1 MSSSGRAPAPPLRT
15 PRRDARSRHDPG
27 RASRLPERAPRT
39 ALDRVNP
46 VTRITAAVIVS
57 LPLLVTL
64 DWVSGATMTGIVLAA
79 AFALGFGA
87 RFVARRVWPVL
98 LLAPLAGLNMALYGK
113 PGGAV
118 HLDWFLVHVTDNS
131 LQLAVAVML
140 RVLALGV
147 PAILLFTGIDP
158 TDLADGLAQVWR
170 LPARFV
176 LGALAGFRLVGRF
189 VDDWRSLA
197 LARRARGLGDTGAV
211 RRWAT
216 MAFAMLVIAIRR
228 GSKLATAMEARGF
241 GTAHRTW
248 ARPSRVGR
256 ADAVLIVS
264 AVAAVTLA
272 LAASVLAGTFW
283 AVWS

>member
-1 MSSSGRAPAPPLRT
+1 VIARPLVPST
-15 PRRDARSRHDPG
+15 V
-27 RASRLPERAPRT
+27 
-39 ALDRVNP
+39 LDRVNP
-46 VTRITAAVIVS
+46 VTRIAAAVIVS

-64 DWVSGATMTGIVLAA
+64 DWVSGATMVGLVLVAA
-79 AFALGFGA
+79 IGLGFPLA
-87 RFVARRVWPVL
+87 FIARRVWPVL
-98 LLAPLAGLNMALYGK
+98 ALAPLAALNMALYGR

-118 HLDWFLVHVTDNS
+118 HVDWFLVHVTDNS
-131 LQLAVAVML
+131 LKLAGAVLL

-147 PAILLFTGIDP
+147 PSILLFTGIDP
-158 TDLADGLAQVWR
+158 TDLADGLAQVWK

-176 LGALAGFRLVGRF
+176 LGALAGFRLLSRF

-197 LARRARGLGDTGAV
+197 LARRARGLGDTGAL

-241 GTAHRTW
+241 GTAARTW
-248 ARPSRVGR
+248 ARPSVVGR
-256 ADAVLIVS
+256 PDLVLVVCALL
-264 AVAAVTLA
+264 AVAVA
-272 LAASVLAGTFW
+272 LAASIAAGTFW

>member
-1 MSSSGRAPAPPLRT
+1 VSLSN
-15 PRRDARSRHDPG
+15 
-27 RASRLPERAPRT
+27 RAPRT
-39 ALDRVNP
+39 LLDRVNP
-46 VTRITAAVIVS
+46 VTRIAAAVIVS

-64 DWVSGATMTGIVLAA
+64 DWVSGATMAGIVLVAA
-79 AFALGFGA
+79 LALGFPFG
-87 RFVARRVWPVL
+87 FIARRVWPVL
-98 LLAPLAGLNMALYGK
+98 ALAPLAGLNMALYGK

-118 HLDWFLVHVTDNS
+118 HIDWFLVHITDNS
-131 LQLAVAVML
+131 LRLAVAVVL
-140 RVLALGV
+140 RVLALGM

-176 LGALAGFRLVGRF
+176 LGALAGFRLITRF

-241 GTAHRTW
+241 GTARRTW
-248 ARPSRVGR
+248 ARESHLRR
-256 ADAVLIVS
+256 ADLVLIVS
-264 AVAAVTLA
+264 CLLAVTLA
-272 LAASVLAGTFW
+272 LAAAASAGTFW

>member
-1 MSSSGRAPAPPLRT
+1 MSLPNRAPQ
-15 PRRDARSRHDPG
+15 
-27 RASRLPERAPRT
+27 T

-46 VTRITAAVIVS
+46 VTRIAAAVIVS

-64 DWVSGATMTGIVLAA
+64 DWVSGATMVGIVLVTALS
-79 AFALGFGA
+79 LGF
-87 RFVARRVWPVL
+87 RPSFIARRVWPVL
-98 LLAPLAGLNMALYGK
+98 ALAPFAGLNMALYGK
-113 PGGAV
+113 PSGAV
-118 HLDWFLVHVTDNS
+118 HLDWYLVHITDGS
-131 LQLAVAVML
+131 LRLAVAVLL
-140 RVLALGV
+140 RVLALGM
-147 PAILLFTGIDP
+147 PAILLFSGIDP

-176 LGALAGFRLVGRF
+176 LGALAGFRLVSRF
-189 VDDWRSLA
+189 VDDWRALS

-241 GTAHRTW
+241 GTATRTW
-248 ARPSRVGR
+248 ARESRVGR
-256 ADAVLIVS
+256 SDLVLIVS
-264 AVAAVTLA
+264 SVVAVAAA
-272 LAASVLAGTFW
+272 LAAAASAGTFW

>member
-1 MSSSGRAPAPPLRT
+1 MSVSNRAP
-15 PRRDARSRHDPG
+15 G
-27 RASRLPERAPRT
+27 T

-46 VTRITAAVIVS
+46 VTRIAAAVIVS

-64 DWVSGATMTGIVLAA
+64 DWVSGATMVAIVLGTAL
-79 AFALGFGA
+79 ALGFGPG
-87 RFVARRVWPVL
+87 FIARRVWPVL
-98 LLAPLAGLNMALYGK
+98 ALAPLAGLNMALYGK

-118 HLDWFLVHVTDNS
+118 HIDWFLIHVTDNS
-131 LQLAVAVML
+131 LSLAVAVML
-140 RVLALGV
+140 RVLALGT

-176 LGALAGFRLVGRF
+176 LGALAGFRLVSRF
-189 VDDWRSLA
+189 VDDWRSLS

-241 GTAHRTW
+241 GTAQRTW
-248 ARPSRVGR
+248 ARESRVGL
-256 ADAVLIVS
+256 ADLVLILSCV
-264 AVAAVTLA
+264 VAVTVA
-272 LAASVLAGTFW
+272 LVASASAGTFW

>member
-1 MSSSGRAPAPPLRT
+1 VSVSN
-15 PRRDARSRHDPG
+15 
-27 RASRLPERAPRT
+27 RAPRT

-46 VTRITAAVIVS
+46 VTRIAAAVIVS

-64 DWVSGATMTGIVLAA
+64 DWVSGATMVGIVLVAA
-79 AFALGFGA
+79 LALGFGPG
-87 RFVARRVWPVL
+87 FIARRVWPVL
-98 LLAPLAGLNMALYGK
+98 ALAPFAGLSMALYGK

-118 HLDWFLVHVTDNS
+118 HVDWFLIHVTDNS
-131 LQLAVAVML
+131 LRLAVAVML

-176 LGALAGFRLVGRF
+176 LGALAGFRLISRF
-189 VDDWRSLA
+189 ADDWRSLS
-197 LARRARGLGDTGAV
+197 LARRARGLGDTEAV

-241 GTAHRTW
+241 GTDERTW
-248 ARPSRVGR
+248 ARESRVGLP
-256 ADAVLIVS
+256 DLVLTLSCVVAVTVAL
-264 AVAAVTLA
+264 VAA
-272 LAASVLAGTFW
+272 SSAGTFW

>member
-1 MSSSGRAPAPPLRT
+1 VSIPN
-15 PRRDARSRHDPG
+15 
-27 RASRLPERAPRT
+27 RAPRT

-46 VTRITAAVIVS
+46 VTRIAAAVIVS

-64 DWVSGATMTGIVLAA
+64 DWLSGATMVVIVLVTAVT
-79 AFALGFGA
+79 LGFGA
-87 RFVARRVWPVL
+87 GFIARRVWPVL
-98 LLAPLAGLNMALYGK
+98 AMAPLAGLNMALYGK

-118 HLDWFLVHVTDNS
+118 HVDWFLVHITDNS
-131 LQLAVAVML
+131 LKLALAVML
-140 RVLALGV
+140 RVLALGM
-147 PAILLFTGIDP
+147 PAILLFAGIDP

-176 LGALAGFRLVGRF
+176 LGALAGFRLVSRF
-189 VDDWRSLA
+189 VDDWRSLS

-241 GTAHRTW
+241 GTTTRTW
-248 ARPSRVGR
+248 ARESKVGR
-256 ADAVLIVS
+256 ADLVLILS
-264 AVAAVTLA
+264 CVAAVTVA
-272 LAASVLAGTFW
+272 LVAAASAGTFW

>member
-1 MSSSGRAPAPPLRT
+1 MTVP
-15 PRRDARSRHDPG
+15 H
-27 RASRLPERAPRT
+27 T
-39 ALDRVNP
+39 ALDRTNP
-46 VTRITAAVIVS
+46 VTRIAAAVIVS

-64 DWVSGATMTGIVLAA
+64 DWVSGATMVGLVLVAA
-79 AFALGFGA
+79 VALGFPLG
-87 RFVARRVWPVL
+87 FIARRVWPVL
-98 LLAPLAGLNMALYGK
+98 ALAPLAALNMALYGR

-118 HLDWFLVHVTDNS
+118 HVDWFLVHITDNS
-131 LQLAVAVML
+131 LRLSLAVLL

-147 PAILLFTGIDP
+147 PSLLLFAGIDP

-176 LGALAGFRLVGRF
+176 LGALAGFRLLTRF

-241 GTAHRTW
+241 GTAERTW
-248 ARPSRVGR
+248 ARPSTVGR
-256 ADAVLIVS
+256 ADLVLVGCSLAAIAAALGA
-264 AVAAVTLA
+264 AVA
-272 LAASVLAGTFW
+272 AGTFW

>member
-1 MSSSGRAPAPPLRT
+1 MTPP
-15 PRRDARSRHDPG
+15 H
-27 RASRLPERAPRT
+27 T
-39 ALDRVNP
+39 ALDRTNP
-46 VTRITAAVIVS
+46 VTRIAAAVIVS

-64 DWVSGATMTGIVLAA
+64 DWVSGATMVALVLVAA
-79 AFALGFGA
+79 VALGFPLG
-87 RFVARRVWPVL
+87 FIARRVWPVL
-98 LLAPLAGLNMALYGK
+98 ALAPLAALNMALYGR

-118 HLDWFLVHVTDNS
+118 HVDWFLVHITDNS
-131 LQLAVAVML
+131 LRLAVAVFL

-147 PAILLFTGIDP
+147 PSLLLFTGIDP

-176 LGALAGFRLVGRF
+176 LGALAGFRLLTRF

-241 GTAHRTW
+241 GTAERTW
-248 ARPSRVGR
+248 ARHSTVGR
-256 ADAVLIVS
+256 ADLVLVVCSVAAI
-264 AVAAVTLA
+264 AVALGAAVAT
-272 LAASVLAGTFW
+272 GTFW

>member
-1 MSSSGRAPAPPLRT
+1 VSIPN
-15 PRRDARSRHDPG
+15 
-27 RASRLPERAPRT
+27 RAPRT

-46 VTRITAAVIVS
+46 VTRIAAAVIVS

-64 DWVSGATMTGIVLAA
+64 DWLSGATMVVIVLVTAVT
-79 AFALGFGA
+79 LGFGA
-87 RFVARRVWPVL
+87 GFIARRVWPVL
-98 LLAPLAGLNMALYGK
+98 AMAPLAGLNMALYGK

-118 HLDWFLVHVTDNS
+118 HVDWFLVHITDNS
-131 LQLAVAVML
+131 LKLALAVML
-140 RVLALGV
+140 RVLALGM

-176 LGALAGFRLVGRF
+176 LGALAGFRLVSRF
-189 VDDWRSLA
+189 VDDWRSLS

-241 GTAHRTW
+241 GTGTRTW
-248 ARPSRVGR
+248 ARESKVGR
-256 ADAVLIVS
+256 ADLVLILS
-264 AVAAVTLA
+264 CVAAVTVA
-272 LAASVLAGTFW
+272 LVVAASAGTFW

>member
-1 MSSSGRAPAPPLRT
+1 MTTPL
-15 PRRDARSRHDPG
+15 
-27 RASRLPERAPRT
+27 PRT

-46 VTRITAAVIVS
+46 VTRIAAAVIVS

-64 DWVSGATMTGIVLAA
+64 DWLSGATMVGLVLVAA
-79 AFALGFGA
+79 LVLGFPLS
-87 RFVARRVWPVL
+87 FVARRIWPVL
-98 LLAPLAGLNMALYGK
+98 ALAPLAALNMALYGR
-113 PGGAV
+113 PGGSV
-118 HLDWFLVHVTDNS
+118 HVDWFLVHVTDNS
-131 LQLAVAVML
+131 LRLAVAVLL
-140 RVLALGV
+140 RVLALGI
-147 PAILLFTGIDP
+147 PSILLFTGIDP

-176 LGALAGFRLVGRF
+176 LGALAGFRLLSQF

-197 LARRARGLGDTGAV
+197 LARRARGLGDTGAL

-241 GTAHRTW
+241 GTAERTW
-248 ARPSRVGR
+248 ARPSTVGR
-256 ADAVLIVS
+256 ADVVLVGCALL
-264 AVAAVTLA
+264 AVALA
-272 LAASVLAGTFW
+272 LGAAIAGGTFW

>member
-1 MSSSGRAPAPPLRT
+1 MSVANRAPL
-15 PRRDARSRHDPG
+15 
-27 RASRLPERAPRT
+27 T
-39 ALDRVNP
+39 ALDQVNP
-46 VTRITAAVIVS
+46 VTRIAAAVIVS
-57 LPLLVTL
+57 LPLLLTL
-64 DWVSGATMTGIVLAA
+64 DWVSGATMVVIVLVGAL
-79 AFALGFGA
+79 ALGFGPA
-87 RFVARRVWPVL
+87 FIAKRVWPVL
-98 LLAPLAGLNMALYGK
+98 ALAPFAGVNMALYGK
-113 PGGAV
+113 PGGTV
-118 HLDWFLVHVTDNS
+118 HVDWFLVHVTDNS
-131 LQLAVAVML
+131 LRLAVAVML
-140 RVLALGV
+140 RVLALGM

-176 LGALAGFRLVGRF
+176 LGALAGFRLVSRF

-197 LARRARGLGDTGAV
+197 LARRARGLGDTGTV

-241 GTAHRTW
+241 GTAARTW

-256 ADAVLIVS
+256 PDLVVVVACLVAVTAAL
-264 AVAAVTLA
+264 VAAV
-272 LAASVLAGTFW
+272 SAGTFW

>member
-1 MSSSGRAPAPPLRT
+1 VSI
-15 PRRDARSRHDPG
+15 PR
-27 RASRLPERAPRT
+27 RAPRT

-46 VTRITAAVIVS
+46 VTRIAAAVIVS

-64 DWVSGATMTGIVLAA
+64 DWLSGATMVVIVLVS
-79 AFALGFGA
+79 ALGLGFEW
-87 RFVARRVWPVL
+87 RFIARRVWPVL
-98 LLAPLAGLNMALYGK
+98 ALAPLAGLNMALYGK

-118 HLDWFLVHVTDNS
+118 HLDWFLIHVTDNS
-131 LQLAVAVML
+131 LKLAVAVML
-140 RVLALGV
+140 RVVALGT

-170 LPARFV
+170 LPSRFV
-176 LGALAGFRLVGRF
+176 LGALAGFRLVSRF
-189 VDDWRSLA
+189 VDDWRSLS

-241 GTAHRTW
+241 GTATRTW
-248 ARPSRVGR
+248 ARESKVGR
-256 ADAVLIVS
+256 ADLVLILTC
-264 AVAAVTLA
+264 VAAVAVA
-272 LAASVLAGTFW
+272 LVAAASAGTFW

>member
-1 MSSSGRAPAPPLRT
+1 MSLPNRAP
-15 PRRDARSRHDPG
+15 S
-27 RASRLPERAPRT
+27 T
-39 ALDRVNP
+39 ALDRLNP
-46 VTRITAAVIVS
+46 VTRIAAAVIVS

-64 DWVSGATMTGIVLAA
+64 DWVSGATMVAIVLVAA
-79 AFALGFGA
+79 LALGFPIG
-87 RFVARRVWPVL
+87 FIARRVWPVL
-98 LLAPLAGLNMALYGK
+98 ALAPLAGLNMALYGR
-113 PGGAV
+113 PGGFV
-118 HLDWFLVHVTDNS
+118 HVDWFLVHVTDNS
-131 LQLAVAVML
+131 LHLAVAVML
-140 RVLALGV
+140 RVLALGM

-176 LGALAGFRLVGRF
+176 LGALAGFRLITRF

-241 GTAHRTW
+241 GTAPRTW
-248 ARPSRVGR
+248 ARESHVGR
-256 ADAVLIVS
+256 ADLVLVVS
-264 AVAAVTLA
+264 CLLAVAVA
-272 LAASVLAGTFW
+272 LAAAAAAGTFW
-283 AVWS
+283 AVWT

>member
-1 MSSSGRAPAPPLRT
+1 MSVSNQ
-15 PRRDARSRHDPG
+15 
-27 RASRLPERAPRT
+27 APRT

-46 VTRITAAVIVS
+46 VTRIAAAVIVS

-64 DWVSGATMTGIVLAA
+64 DWVSGATMVGIVLVTAL
-79 AFALGFGA
+79 ALGFGA
-87 RFVARRVWPVL
+87 SFIARRVWPVL
-98 LLAPLAGLNMALYGK
+98 ALAPLGGVNMALYGK

-118 HLDWFLVHVTDNS
+118 HVDWFLVHVTDNS
-131 LQLAVAVML
+131 LRLAVAVML
-140 RVLALGV
+140 RVLALGM

-176 LGALAGFRLVGRF
+176 LGALAGFRLVSRF
-189 VDDWRSLA
+189 ADDWRSLA

-241 GTAHRTW
+241 GTSDRTW
-248 ARPSRVGR
+248 ARESKVGPP
-256 ADAVLIVS
+256 DLVLILSCV
-264 AVAAVTLA
+264 VAVTLA
-272 LAASVLAGTFW
+272 LVAAVFAGTFW

>member
-1 MSSSGRAPAPPLRT
+1 MSVSNQ
-15 PRRDARSRHDPG
+15 
-27 RASRLPERAPRT
+27 APRT

-46 VTRITAAVIVS
+46 VTRIAAAIIVS

-64 DWVSGATMTGIVLAA
+64 DWVSGATMSAIVVVTAL
-79 AFALGFGA
+79 ALGF
-87 RFVARRVWPVL
+87 RPVFIARRVWPVL
-98 LLAPLAGLNMALYGK
+98 VFAPLAGVSMALYGK

-118 HLDWFLVHVTDNS
+118 HVDWFLIHVTDNS
-131 LQLAVAVML
+131 LRLALAVML
-140 RVLALGV
+140 RVLALGA
-147 PAILLFTGIDP
+147 PTILLFTGIDP

-176 LGALAGFRLVGRF
+176 LGALAGFRLVSRF

-211 RRWAT
+211 RRWAS

-241 GTAHRTW
+241 GTAERTW
-248 ARPSRVGR
+248 ARESSVGP
-256 ADAVLIVS
+256 ADLALVL
-264 AVAAVTLA
+264 ACVAAVSVA
-272 LAASVLAGTFW
+272 LVAAVSAGTFW

>member
-1 MSSSGRAPAPPLRT
+1 MSVSNK
-15 PRRDARSRHDPG
+15 
-27 RASRLPERAPRT
+27 APRT

-46 VTRITAAVIVS
+46 VTRIGAAVIVS

-64 DWVSGATMTGIVLAA
+64 DWVSGATMVGIVLVTSVS
-79 AFALGFGA
+79 LGFGA
-87 RFVARRVWPVL
+87 GFIARRVWPVL
-98 LLAPLAGLNMALYGK
+98 ALAPLGGLNMALYGR

-118 HLDWFLVHVTDNS
+118 HVDWFLVHVTDNS
-131 LQLAVAVML
+131 LRLAVAVML

-176 LGALAGFRLVGRF
+176 LGALAGFRLVSRF

-241 GTAHRTW
+241 GTAERTW
-248 ARPSRVGR
+248 ARESKVGR
-256 ADAVLIVS
+256 ADLVLIASCVV
-264 AVAAVTLA
+264 AVTVALVAA
-272 LAASVLAGTFW
+272 ASAGTFW

>member
-1 MSSSGRAPAPPLRT
+1 MSVSNRAP
-15 PRRDARSRHDPG
+15 H
-27 RASRLPERAPRT
+27 T

-46 VTRITAAVIVS
+46 VTRIAAAVIVS
-57 LPLLVTL
+57 LPLLLTL
-64 DWVSGATMTGIVLAA
+64 DWVSGATMVAIVLVGAL
-79 AFALGFGA
+79 ALGFEA
-87 RFVARRVWPVL
+87 AFIAKRVWPVL
-98 LLAPLAGLNMALYGK
+98 ALAPFAGVNMALYGK

-118 HLDWFLVHVTDNS
+118 HVDWFLVHVTDNS
-131 LQLAVAVML
+131 LRLAVAVML
-140 RVLALGV
+140 RVLALGI

-176 LGALAGFRLVGRF
+176 LGALAGFRLVSRF

-197 LARRARGLGDTGAV
+197 LARRARGLGDTGTV

-241 GTAHRTW
+241 GTASRTW
-248 ARPSRVGR
+248 ARESRVGR
-256 ADAVLIVS
+256 PDLVLVV
-264 AVAAVTLA
+264 ACLAAVTAA
-272 LAASVLAGTFW
+272 LVAALSAGTFW

>member
-1 MSSSGRAPAPPLRT
+1 MSVSNP
-15 PRRDARSRHDPG
+15 
-27 RASRLPERAPRT
+27 APRT

-46 VTRITAAVIVS
+46 VTRIAAAVIVS

-64 DWVSGATMTGIVLAA
+64 DWVSGATMAGVVLVTAL
-79 AFALGFGA
+79 ALGFGPG
-87 RFVARRVWPVL
+87 FIARRVWPVL
-98 LLAPLAGLNMALYGK
+98 VLAPFAGLNMALYGK

-118 HLDWFLVHVTDNS
+118 HVDWFLIHVTDNS
-131 LQLAVAVML
+131 LSLAVAVML
-140 RVLALGV
+140 RVLALGM
-147 PAILLFTGIDP
+147 PAVLLFTGIDP

-176 LGALAGFRLVGRF
+176 LGALAGFRLISRF
-189 VDDWRSLA
+189 VNDWRSLA

-241 GTAHRTW
+241 GTSARTW
-248 ARPSRVGR
+248 ARESRVGR
-256 ADAVLIVS
+256 PDLVLVIACLLAVTVAL
-264 AVAAVTLA
+264 VAAV
-272 LAASVLAGTFW
+272 SAGTFW

>member
-1 MSSSGRAPAPPLRT
+1 VSIPN
-15 PRRDARSRHDPG
+15 
-27 RASRLPERAPRT
+27 RAPRT

-46 VTRITAAVIVS
+46 VTRIAAAVIVS

-64 DWVSGATMTGIVLAA
+64 DWLSGATMVVIVLVTAVT
-79 AFALGFGA
+79 LGFGA
-87 RFVARRVWPVL
+87 GFIARRVWPVL
-98 LLAPLAGLNMALYGK
+98 AMAPLAGLNMALYGK

-118 HLDWFLVHVTDNS
+118 HVDWFLVHITDNS
-131 LQLAVAVML
+131 LKLALAVML
-140 RVLALGV
+140 RVLALGM

-176 LGALAGFRLVGRF
+176 LGALAGFRLVSRF
-189 VDDWRSLA
+189 VDDWRSLS

-241 GTAHRTW
+241 GTATRTW
-248 ARPSRVGR
+248 ARESKVGR
-256 ADAVLIVS
+256 ADLVLILS
-264 AVAAVTLA
+264 CVAAVTVA
-272 LAASVLAGTFW
+272 LVAAASAGTFW

>member
-1 MSSSGRAPAPPLRT
+1 MSVSNRAPHT
-15 PRRDARSRHDPG
+15 
-27 RASRLPERAPRT
+27 T
-39 ALDRVNP
+39 LDRVNP
-46 VTRITAAVIVS
+46 VTRIAAAVIVS

-64 DWVSGATMTGIVLAA
+64 DWVSGATMVSIVLVAA
-79 AFALGFGA
+79 LALSFPLGFI
-87 RFVARRVWPVL
+87 ARRVWPVL
-98 LLAPLAGLNMALYGK
+98 AMAPLAGLNMALYGK

-118 HLDWFLVHVTDNS
+118 HVDWFLVHITDNS
-131 LQLAVAVML
+131 LRLAVAVML
-140 RVLALGV
+140 RVLALGM

-176 LGALAGFRLVGRF
+176 LGALAGFRLISRF
-189 VDDWRSLA
+189 VDDWRSLS

-241 GTAHRTW
+241 GTARRTW
-248 ARPSRVGR
+248 ARDSRVGR
-256 ADAVLIVS
+256 ADLVLILSCV
-264 AVAAVTLA
+264 VAVTLA
-272 LAASVLAGTFW
+272 LVAAGSAGTFW

>member
-1 MSSSGRAPAPPLRT
+1 MSVPNPAPHTL
-15 PRRDARSRHDPG
+15 
-27 RASRLPERAPRT
+27 
-39 ALDRVNP
+39 LDRVNP
-46 VTRITAAVIVS
+46 VTRIAAAVVVS
-57 LPLLVTL
+57 LPLLLTL
-64 DWVSGATMTGIVLAA
+64 DWVSGATMVAVVLVAA
-79 AFALGFGA
+79 LALGFGVT
-87 RFVARRVWPVL
+87 FVARRVWPVL
-98 LLAPLAGLNMALYGK
+98 ALAPLAGLNMALYGK

-131 LQLAVAVML
+131 LRLAIAVVL
-140 RVLALGV
+140 RVLALGL

-176 LGALAGFRLVGRF
+176 LGALAGFRLVSRF

-197 LARRARGLGDTGAV
+197 SARRARGLGDTGAV

-241 GTAHRTW
+241 GTADRTW
-248 ARPSRVGR
+248 ARTSTVGR
-256 ADAVLIVS
+256 ADLVLILS
-264 AVAAVTLA
+264 SVAAVSAA
-272 LAASVLAGTFW
+272 LAAAVVTGTFW